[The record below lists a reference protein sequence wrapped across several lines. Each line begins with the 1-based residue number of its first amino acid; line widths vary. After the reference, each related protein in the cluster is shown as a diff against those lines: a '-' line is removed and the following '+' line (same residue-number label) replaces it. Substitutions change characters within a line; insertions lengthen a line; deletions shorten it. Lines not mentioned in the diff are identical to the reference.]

1 MEKVTSDVSKNV
13 RSAIWDHYYNGE
25 EKTSDPKKKIRRI
38 TKKEIIV
45 RTLKK
50 KAPQGESISLQN
62 LSEMTGLSPHDLS
75 GHLTHL
81 VNEGKVD
88 RKGRGLF
95 APAESVSEQSNSRQR
110 IRSLVEDAVKSSG
123 KGRQINEK
131 IVIRDRDHS
140 ENRRM
145 LLDYLN
151 DMLLSCSEVE
161 VSIKCTKDEDKGTGK
176 MRIELRAQ

>member
-1 MEKVTSDVSKNV
+1 MEKVTSDVSKDA

-25 EKTSDPKKKIRRI
+25 VKPSDPKKIRRI

-50 KAPQGESISLQN
+50 APQGETISLQE

-81 VNEGKVD
+81 VNEGKVE

-95 APAESVSEQSNSRQR
+95 APAEPVSEQSNSRQK
-110 IRSLVEDAVKSSG
+110 IRSLVEEAVKHRG
-123 KGRQINEK
+123 KGGQINEK
-131 IVIRDRDHS
+131 IVIKDRDHS

-161 VSIKCTKDEDKGTGK
+161 VSIKCVKDGDKGTGK
-176 MRIELRAQ
+176 MCIELRAQ

>member
-1 MEKVTSDVSKNV
+1 MKRVTSDVSKDL

-25 EKTSDPKKKIRRI
+25 ENESRPKKKLRRI
-38 TKKEIIV
+38 TKKETIV

-50 KAPQGESISLQN
+50 KAPQGETVSLQT
-62 LSEMTGLSPHDLS
+62 LSEVTGLSPHDLS

-81 VNEGKVD
+81 VNEGKVE

-95 APAESVSEQSNSRQR
+95 AAAESVGNGVDPRTK
-110 IRSLVEDAVKSSG
+110 IKTLVEEAARAG
-123 KGRQINEK
+123 KNRQIEER
-131 IVIRDRDHS
+131 IVIKDRDHS

-161 VSIKCTKDEDKGTGK
+161 VSIKCVKDEDKGTGK
-176 MRIELRAQ
+176 IFIELRAH